1 MKVQENYSI
10 IVYCKYTDEGEKN
23 MIILSKCIKL
33 TNNDIAE
40 LSKSNE
46 LIITNLATADGTDD
60 VNAHIEKLNLEII
73 K

>member
-1 MKVQENYSI
+1 
-10 IVYCKYTDEGEKN
+10 